1 MRGVVALVDQAGEQP
16 PGRDRLLAVQ
26 RRGGERTEQRLD
38 DVDGVPGLPEVLAQ
52 EVGGPVRP
60 AVEVAHRGQGPVR
73 PRTSAGTR
81 SAVARVRAVAVHAC
95 GPSCTNSVPSGETT
109 HSVSRPGSQVT
120 ARPFD
125 RGEHALGAEHLD
137 AALVD
142 HDRPPHRHAVVAL
155 GDLDPGGETL

>member
-1 MRGVVALVDQAGEQP
+1 MPRPSSASVPEEGRAPSSSERVTGCGEQEQPDEGGVRRVVALVDQAGEQP
-16 PGRDRLLAVQ
+16 PGGDGLLAVQ

-95 GPSCTNSVPSGETT
+95 GPSCTNSVPS
-109 HSVSRPGSQVT
+109 
-120 ARPFD
+120 
-125 RGEHALGAEHLD
+125 
-137 AALVD
+137 
-142 HDRPPHRHAVVAL
+142 
-155 GDLDPGGETL
+155 